1 MERVETGAR
10 VALRFTLSLADG
22 TRVEGTAPGEAPWEV
37 VVGGGDL
44 PAGLDRCLIGLAVGE
59 RGRYFVAAA
68 DAYGKRDDNAREI
81 LPRADFPADVDLIPG
96 MAFSFTLPDGRE
108 AMGQVMAVTAGAVE
122 VDFTHPLAGQDLI
135 FEVDIVA
142 IGGH

>member
-1 MERVETGAR
+1 MERIQAGAR

-22 TRVEGTAPGEAPWEV
+22 TCVEGTAPGEAPWEV
-37 VVGGGDL
+37 VVGRGDL
-44 PAGLDRCLIGLAVGE
+44 PPGLDRCLVGLAVGE

-68 DAYGKRDDNAREI
+68 DAYGERDEGAREI
-81 LPRADFPADVDLIPG
+81 LPRTDFPVDVDLIPG

-108 AMGQVMAVTAGAVE
+108 AMGQVMAVTEGGVE
-122 VDFTHPLAGQDLI
+122 VDFTHPLAGHDLV